1 MVSWFVSPCFI
12 TPCATAFADEG
23 VIKTGT
29 PESEIRKLHA
39 ELEQTA
45 QAMRSLPQVAGQPV
59 IGPRKIAAERAWR
72 AAQSFEESG
81 DRVSNIRELTRYLN
95 LVQTGESQRYLV
107 AQRQLAFN
115 YEKAAMPDKAMRAAL
130 RYAGSFISQ
139 NPATANHDDFIEV
152 LRLVSRLMKNSGP
165 EARAELRQLFAAF
178 TSVDMPGSARMNVL
192 VLAARAAGSTGDLE
206 MARKFLHDPALR
218 GAPSPLDGEVFYLTG
233 IIQAADG
240 KADAAISS
248 LKAAVATF
256 GSSHAD
262 RRDRARLALA
272 RVQVRKGQNDLAAAT
287 YSSIDELSPV
297 YRDALFESVY
307 VLIELG
313 RVDDARDQAAI
324 FKKQF
329 GSADAS
335 AKMKLSR
342 MDAWLALKAG
352 DWDGARKAIES
363 QKAVYKEI
371 LDFAT
376 AELSGGKPVEANAVE
391 RIYLKHAGLM
401 DAPDEIEKSWQ
412 LSRKLDQQEE
422 SLDSDRGEIRQLFMS
437 LGRANLSQINPSW
450 VNTTRALDALVKRH
464 LEAGHRLVG
473 LERNLLLQRL
483 NPAERQELV
492 ASENRRNALLG
503 KYPQTLARSEGWR
516 NTADLF
522 ENTIRLS
529 AVNDRL
535 MGVEAALGGMRYIEN
550 LGDSSGKAP
559 ASSPGFASQV
569 GSLRKKMYRTLELVR
584 AQQVENLAETGSH
597 RQLRRLMA
605 FYSMALFD
613 EESVLRRARNE
624 VSDTAERLLF
634 EDFERTWRLWQ
645 QVARDSYQQL
655 VSLDKNIRE
664 DLGRTVGELW
674 QRDAEI
680 SKAGGE
686 ILSVRNRMA
695 LWVGSR
701 REAILEAVKQRVADR
716 YERLDQWSADMD
728 AMRSDMVKDAARKE
742 ALKFDAARQ
751 SARDEVVNTQ
761 VGGTAV
767 WLD

>member
-1 MVSWFVSPCFI
+1 M
-12 TPCATAFADEG
+12 FAPLAIGAPAGQAVTGDP

-29 PESEIRKLHA
+29 PESEIRRLHA

-45 QAMRSLPQVAGQPV
+45 QAMRSLPRVAGQPV
-59 IGPRKIAAERAWR
+59 IGPRKIASERAWR
-72 AAQSFEESG
+72 AAQLFEENG

-115 YEKAAMPDKAMRAAL
+115 YEKVRMPDKAMRAAL

-139 NPATANHDDFIEV
+139 TPSTANYEDFVEV
-152 LRLVSRLMKNSGP
+152 LRLVSRLMKTSGP

-178 TSVDMPGSARMNVL
+178 TSVDMPAEAKMNVL

-206 MARKFLHDPALR
+206 MARKFLRDPALQ
-218 GAPSPLDGEVFYLTG
+218 GAPQPLDGEVLYLGG
-233 IIQAADG
+233 IIHAADG
-240 KADAAISS
+240 KLDAAMSS
-248 LKAAVATF
+248 LKAAIATF
-256 GSSHAD
+256 GAKHAD
-262 RRDRARLALA
+262 KRDRARLALA

-297 YRDALFESVY
+297 YQDALFESVY
-307 VLIELG
+307 VLIDLG
-313 RVDDARDQAAI
+313 RVNDARDQAAI

-329 GSADAS
+329 GSTDAAS
-335 AKMKLSR
+335 KMKLSR
-342 MDAWLALKAG
+342 MDGWLAMQAG

-363 QKAVYKEI
+363 QRAVYKEI
-371 LDFAT
+371 VDFT
-376 AELSGGKPVEANAVE
+376 SMELAGARPVESPVVD
-391 RIYLKHAGLM
+391 RIYMKHAGLM
-401 DAPDEIEKSWQ
+401 DVPDEIEQSWQ
-412 LSRKLDQQEE
+412 IARKLEKQED
-422 SLDSDRGEIRQLFMS
+422 SLAMDRGEIRQLFMS
-437 LGRANLSQINPSW
+437 LGRASLAQINPSW

-483 NPAERQELV
+483 TPAERQELV

-503 KYPQTLARSEGWR
+503 RYPQTLARSEGWR
-516 NTADLF
+516 NTADLL
-522 ENTIRLS
+522 ESTIRLS

-535 MGVEAALGGMRYIEN
+535 MGVESGVSGIRYLEH
-550 LGDSSGKAP
+550 LGDIRGKDEGSA
-559 ASSPGFASQV
+559 PGFTGQV
-569 GSLRKKMYRTLELVR
+569 NGLRKKLYRTLELVR
-584 AQQVENLAETGSH
+584 AQQVENLAETGNH

-624 VSDTAERLLF
+624 VSDTAERMLF

-645 QVARDSYQQL
+645 QVAKDSYQQL
-655 VSLDKNIRE
+655 VTLDKTIRD
-664 DLGRTVGELW
+664 DLGKTVGELW
-674 QRDAEI
+674 QQDRGMA
-680 SKAGGE
+680 KAAGE

-701 REAILEAVKQRVADR
+701 RGAIIDTVKQRVGDR
-716 YERLDQWSADMD
+716 FERLDQWSADID
-728 AMRSDMVKDAARKE
+728 AMRSDTVRDAARKE
-742 ALKFDAARQ
+742 ALRFDAARQ
-751 SARDEVVNTQ
+751 SARDEVVNSQ
-761 VGGTAV
+761 VGGAAA